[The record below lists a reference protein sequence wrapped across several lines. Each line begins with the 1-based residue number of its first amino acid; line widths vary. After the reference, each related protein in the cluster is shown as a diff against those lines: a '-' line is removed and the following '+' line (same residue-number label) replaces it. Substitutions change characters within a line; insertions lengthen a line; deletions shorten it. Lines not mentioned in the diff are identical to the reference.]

1 MDQHTIQHLQQNP
14 PTVKFKKLFVFD
26 YGSDEEDQEDQEQDQ
41 GPSLTTLEALQG

>member
-1 MDQHTIQHLQQNP
+1 MDQHTIHHLQQNP

-26 YGSDEEDQEDQEQDQ
+26 YGSDEEDQDQ

>member
-26 YGSDEEDQEDQEQDQ
+26 YGSDEEDQEQDQ